1 MNAIDPLYPVERAPF
16 VTKDGEADHPIDFQP
31 FVPQP
36 YPEQH
41 LLGRVNYPIN
51 PAPEGAPE
59 EPIQEEIEG
68 APQRPLVIPAKTD
81 AQPSAPPA
89 EQIERSPRKKGI
101 SRTRIYLPPV
111 EKPAKSEI
119 DILLVVLGALLML
132 AALLTTPIVPLSIA
146 LLTLGSIS
154 MIAGIVNENN
164 EVNVPLRYQWNENN
178 GYCGECCTIA
188 AGLKFGQ
195 YFSQYDA
202 RAIADT
208 QSPTSKPQVDCQLL
222 LGENDAYTASEMRL
236 NSIEWD
242 TSTQKSTDDF
252 LVWVKEMITQGNPVS
267 IGLYTNEYLFYGDT
281 KPNAGQPDYDHIVS
295 VTKIESKYSDGKY
308 HEDDVIYFS
317 DNALWNP
324 PPGPPQYIFSAT
336 FGEIQKSRKQANAK
350 DGPIYSLCNNSSV
363 GNFGIAITGI
373 MDLHKETFPVRVD
386 TNVNYESPEIVDQS
400 NDRPAPMDL
409 DLTVT
414 VSGLEPGVKYILY
427 RYDNEQ
433 SVPTSN
439 FNGQPGI
446 EPFPFEIAS
455 GSTFV
460 HTQTIKSNEK
470 AIYRAVLAPVNTATT
485 EE

>member
-1 MNAIDPLYPVERAPF
+1 MNAIDPSIYPVEGAPLPQEI
-16 VTKDGEADHPIDFQP
+16 GEPGYLIDFEP

-59 EPIQEEIEG
+59 LPIEEEIEG
-68 APQRPLVIPAKTD
+68 APPRPRPIPQPNAPSLDQIEPSTRPNSRTPIFLPPANQPAK
-81 AQPSAPPA
+81 
-89 EQIERSPRKKGI
+89 
-101 SRTRIYLPPV
+101 
-111 EKPAKSEI
+111 I
-119 DILLVVLGALLML
+119 DDGTLLIVLGALLML
-132 AALLTTPIVPLSIA
+132 AAILTAAILPLSLS
-146 LLTLGSIS
+146 LLALGSIS
-154 MIAGIVNENN
+154 MIAGIVNDNH

-208 QSPTSKPQVDCQLL
+208 QSPTSQPQVDCQLL
-222 LGENDAYTASEMRL
+222 LGVNDAYTASKMRL

-242 TSTQKSTDDF
+242 TSTQKSTNDF
-252 LVWVKEMITQGNPVS
+252 LVWVKEMISQGNPVS

-336 FGEIQKSRKQANAK
+336 FGDIQKSRKQANAK
-350 DGPIYSLCNNSSV
+350 DGPIYSLCNNASV

-373 MDLHKETFPVRVD
+373 MDTDKETFPVRVD

-414 VSGLEPGVKYILY
+414 VSGLTPGVKYILY
-427 RYDNEQ
+427 RYDNEE

-439 FNGQPGI
+439 FNGNPGVESWPI
-446 EPFPFEIAS
+446 EISS

-470 AIYRAVLAPVNTATT
+470 AIYRAVPAPAKTTNT